1 MSDRTRDR
9 LRKAVEGHRETLA
22 EAKSIMTDLILTEL
36 TVGLQFAELARNSF
50 LTKSNSAA
58 RRQQGGAVRAYQAV
72 EKFLPRSAP
81 TSEQRAMI
89 EKQLAELKTAIS
101 DLENLSKQTSD

>member
-9 LRKAVEGHRETLA
+9 LREAVERHRETLA

-36 TVGLQFAELARNSF
+36 TVGLQFAELARGSF

-58 RRQQGGAVRAYQAV
+58 RRQQDCALRAYRAV
-72 EKFLPRSAP
+72 ERFLPRSAP

-89 EKQLAELKTAIS
+89 EKQLAELRTVIS
-101 DLENLSKQTSD
+101 ELENLSQ

>member
-1 MSDRTRDR
+1 MKDRTRDR
-9 LRKAVEGHRETLA
+9 LRRAVEGHQ
-22 EAKSIMTDLILTEL
+22 ILTEL
-36 TVGLQFAELARNSF
+36 TVGLQFAKLARDSF
-50 LTKSNSAA
+50 LTKFNSAA
-58 RRQQGGAVRAYQAV
+58 RRQRDGAVRAYQAV

-101 DLENLSKQTSD
+101 DLDNLSRKNN